1 MYNVLKLNEISNKT
15 DKIFSKNYKLTK
27 ECEKPDAIILSS
39 FNMQNYNLSENLL
52 CIVKAGA
59 EVNNIPVE
67 KCTEQGIVVFNTPG
81 ANANAVKEL
90 VLGCLLLGTRRVID
104 AIDWTKTL
112 KENTMAEVEKNK
124 VKFMGNEI
132 MGKKLGVIGLGAVG
146 ALVANASA
154 DLGMNV
160 LGYDPF
166 ISVDSAWGLNR
177 SIRRVTDINIIFE
190 ESDYITI
197 HVPFK
202 KSNVEFI
209 NKNNIKIMKKG
220 VVIINCSHGGLVN
233 NQDMM
238 DSVKSKKIDRYI
250 TDFPSPELLNIRN
263 IICIPHLGGLT
274 PEAEDNCAVTAA
286 VELVNFIEHGTIK
299 NSVNFPNC
307 TMPHVGVCRLTIVHL
322 NFRDFLSKITSV
334 ISSKNISIAN
344 FVGKT
349 HGDYA
354 YCMLDLDDMAT
365 PELIKEL
372 NAIEGVI
379 KVREIKVEK
388 VNVSS

>member
-1 MYNVLKLNEISNKT
+1 MLNVLKLNEISNKADT
-15 DKIFSKNYKLTK
+15 VFSKSYKITK
-27 ECEKPDAIILSS
+27 ECEEPDAIILSS
-39 FNMQNYNLSENLL
+39 NDMHDYNLPENLL
-52 CIVKAGA
+52 CIARAGA

-67 KCTEQGIVVFNTPG
+67 ECTKKGIVVFNTPG

-112 KENTMAEVEKNK
+112 KENTVSEVEKNK
-124 VKFMGNEI
+124 AKFMGHEI

-154 DLGMNV
+154 DLGMHV

-177 SIRRVTDINIIFE
+177 SIRRVTDINTIFE

-209 NKNNIKIMKKG
+209 NKSNMKIMKKG

-233 NQDMM
+233 NQDIL
-238 DSVKSKKIDRYI
+238 DFVKSKKIDRYI
-250 TDFPSPELLNIRN
+250 TDFPSPELLNVRN

-286 VELVNFIEHGTIK
+286 VAIFNFIEHGTIK

-307 TMPHVGVCRLTIVHL
+307 TMPHVGVCRL
-322 NFRDFLSKITSV
+322 
-334 ISSKNISIAN
+334 
-344 FVGKT
+344 
-349 HGDYA
+349 
-354 YCMLDLDDMAT
+354 
-365 PELIKEL
+365 
-372 NAIEGVI
+372 
-379 KVREIKVEK
+379 
-388 VNVSS
+388 